1 MKTERL
7 LKLASEKEF
16 VVNRFK
22 HSQDKLRQQCWRL
35 VKSGRLEMVEK
46 TNEQLKFRTVRI

>member
-7 LKLASEKEF
+7 LSLASQKPF

-22 HSQDKLRQQCWRL
+22 HSQNKLRSQCLRL
-35 VKSGRLEMVEK
+35 MKSGRLEMVEK
-46 TNEQLKFRTVRI
+46 TKEQFKFRTV